1 MQQLTAEE
9 LFWIVPQLAE
19 PIVDYLALFGSFFV
33 SFQNRPEMGHIIIV
47 HMRSTTL
54 NFDP

>member
-9 LFWIVPQLAE
+9 LFKVVPQLAE
-19 PIVDYLALFGSFFV
+19 PIVDFLALFGSFFV
-33 SFQNRPEMGHIIIV
+33 SFQNRPEMGHIIV